1 MTVNVSKPAI
11 NVREKLAEL
20 DKPTGIA
27 GEAMLRAETPQ
38 EQFNLIGAGR
48 RNLIING
55 DMKVAQR
62 GTSFTGLTT
71 SNTKTLDRFATEN
84 GTSATYT
91 VEQVSDAPSGFSLS
105 LKSTVT
111 AADTSLTGTDFM
123 QIKYSVEGYD
133 FTASGFGTSDA
144 KHLTISFYVKCSKA
158 GTFSAEFT
166 NSAQDR
172 HCAAQF
178 NIDAADTW
186 QRVYATIPPC
196 TDGTWLST
204 NGAGLEIRIGY
215 SKYGATYEAANTSDV
230 VGKWRSVSTF
240 NDGFPVNSINL
251 AETVNAT
258 FQITGVQLEVGKV
271 ATPFEHRSYG
281 EELALCQRYFE
292 RKHYEYGALLN
303 TTNWT
308 STDAYGGFEYTTKR
322 ATPTGTVSSLSDFN
336 HYSGGTGRAL
346 TGLVVQAEGIQSGTI
361 RVITGGTLTL
371 YQSSWIEAT
380 SGGGYFDIDA
390 EL

>member
-55 DMKVAQR
+55 DCNISQR
-62 GTSFTGLTT
+62 GDFTTASSASDETYYLDRFEQNLGTVTANKQHITSNQPSALSNTKSWRLTATATANGFMGTRQTIEDYKLFNGREFTASVWVKTNHPSVRFYLYDGSNTDQGKKTAIADGEWHYLQETFTFDATAGTKFSIEVIILSEAGGNTSITSGDYVEFTGLQ
-71 SNTKTLDRFATEN
+71 
-84 GTSATYT
+84 
-91 VEQVSDAPSGFSLS
+91 VEL
-105 LKSTVT
+105 
-111 AADTSLTGTDFM
+111 
-123 QIKYSVEGYD
+123 
-133 FTASGFGTSDA
+133 
-144 KHLTISFYVKCSKA
+144 
-158 GTFSAEFT
+158 
-166 NSAQDR
+166 
-172 HCAAQF
+172 
-178 NIDAADTW
+178 
-186 QRVYATIPPC
+186 
-196 TDGTWLST
+196 
-204 NGAGLEIRIGY
+204 
-215 SKYGATYEAANTSDV
+215 
-230 VGKWRSVSTF
+230 
-240 NDGFPVNSINL
+240 
-251 AETVNAT
+251 
-258 FQITGVQLEVGKV
+258 GKV

-281 EELALCQRYFE
+281 EELALASRYFE
-292 RKHYEYGALLN
+292 RKHYEYGAMLN

-361 RVITGGTLTL
+361 RVITGGALTL

>member
-55 DMKVAQR
+55 DMRIAQR
-62 GTSFTGLTT
+62 GTSQTVTTTGQFYVI
-71 SNTKTLDRFATEN
+71 DRFAGIMGSSYAPN
-84 GTSATYT
+84 VT
-91 VEQVSDAPSGFSLS
+91 VSQETDAPSGFANS
-105 LKSTVT
+105 LKVRCDAVT
-111 AADTSLTGTDFM
+111 TPTSNQNFLM
-123 QIKYSVEGYD
+123 RQSLEGQDLQCLGY
-133 FTASGFGTSDA
+133 GTSEA
-144 KHLTISFYVKCSKA
+144 KYLSISFYVKASQT
-158 GTFSAEFT
+158 GTRGLWVMGSPAKREWMAT
-166 NSAQDR
+166 YT
-172 HCAAQF
+172 
-178 NIDAADTW
+178 IDQANTW
-186 QRVYATIPPC
+186 EYKTIVIPPNTLESLENDNAAGILFC
-196 TDGTWLST
+196 FPLST
-204 NGAGLEIRIGY
+204 GSSDKRDASTSWENETGYRGLSGEPDFCDTVG
-215 SKYGATYEAANTSDV
+215 NT
-230 VGKWRSVSTF
+230 W
-240 NDGFPVNSINL
+240 
-251 AETVNAT
+251 
-258 FQITGVQLEVGKV
+258 QITGFQVELGKV

-292 RKHYEYGALLN
+292 RKHYEYGAMLN

-308 STDAYGGFEYTTKR
+308 STDAYGGLEYTTKR
-322 ATPTGTVSSLSDFN
+322 ATPAATVSSISDFS
-336 HYSGGTGRAL
+336 HYGGGTARTL
-346 TGLVVQAEGIQSGTI
+346 TGLVVQSEGVQAGTI

-380 SGGGYFDIDA
+380 TGGGYFDIDA